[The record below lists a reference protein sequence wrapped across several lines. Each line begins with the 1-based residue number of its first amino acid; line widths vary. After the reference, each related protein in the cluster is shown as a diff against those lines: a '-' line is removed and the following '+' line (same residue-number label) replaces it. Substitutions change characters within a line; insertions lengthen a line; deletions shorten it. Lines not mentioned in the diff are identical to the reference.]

1 MEENMNKNFY
11 KENLKQYYDKE
22 AEIRNGKSVKPDWKV
37 NIREKFWSMVK
48 NENKRTLLELGAGA
62 GYDSLFFI
70 NNGLKVIAIDLS
82 TEMVKKCIEKNIE
95 AYELDFYD
103 LSSLNKKFDCVYS
116 LNNLLYV
123 PKNDLPKVFEEINL
137 VLNINGLFYM
147 GLYGGNDIEKE
158 LFFNDVSD
166 IPLNFTFYSEN
177 YLKST
182 LKKYFEIISFEQI
195 DIDHQLNDFKKFN
208 SVVLRKKMCNE

>member
-1 MEENMNKNFY
+1 MNKNFY

>member
-1 MEENMNKNFY
+1 MNKDFY
-11 KENLKQYYDKE
+11 KENLKKYYDKE

-37 NIREKFWSMVK
+37 NIREKFWNMVK
-48 NENKRTLLELGAGA
+48 NENKRTLLELGAGV

-95 AYELDFYD
+95 AYELDFYN

-123 PKNDLPKVFEEINL
+123 PKNDLPKVFEEINS
-137 VLNINGLFYM
+137 VLNTNGLFYM
-147 GLYGGNDIEKE
+147 GLYGGNDTEKE
-158 LFFNDVSD
+158 LVFNDVSD

-208 SVVLRKKMCNE
+208 SVVLRKI